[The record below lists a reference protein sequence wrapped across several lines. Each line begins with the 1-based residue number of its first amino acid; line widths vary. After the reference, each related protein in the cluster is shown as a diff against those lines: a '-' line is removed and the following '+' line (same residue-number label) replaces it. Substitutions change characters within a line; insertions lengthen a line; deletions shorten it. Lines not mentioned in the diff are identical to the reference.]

1 MLLDLTWLF
10 LAIFVSGLFLTIVL
24 YKFDIKSFIGSGL
37 AVKIL
42 MWVPIYLGFLIFVS
56 VGYFWQLTIL
66 ALILIKSIL
75 ESKHSLRGGIKT
87 IFLVY
92 WLAYFIGFIHIG
104 LYPLTFNN
112 DASKIIISIAFAS
125 VLSDVCA
132 FFFGRFFGRHKLPA
146 FISNKKSYEGVF
158 GQVVGAFLG
167 LVLVSVLITDA
178 LPVLMFIPVAIGAIA
193 GDLTN
198 SYVKR
203 RAKLKEWGNGLP
215 GHGGYMDRFASLG
228 GSFLFTYYIL
238 LLFKL

>member
-1 MLLDLTWLF
+1 MLLELTWLF
-10 LAIFVSGLFLTIVL
+10 LAVFISGLFLTIVL
-24 YKFDIKSFIGSGL
+24 YKFDIKTFIRSGL

-56 VGYFWQLTIL
+56 VDYFWQLIIL
-66 ALILIKSIL
+66 ALILVISIL
-75 ESKHSLRGGIKT
+75 ESRRSLKGSIKT
-87 IFLVY
+87 IFRVY
-92 WLAYFIGFIHIG
+92 WLAYVIGFIHIA
-104 LYPLTFNN
+104 LYPLAFND
-112 DASKIIISIAFAS
+112 DAGKIIISIAFAS
-125 VLSDVCA
+125 VLSDICA

-146 FISNKKSYEGVF
+146 SISNTKSYEGVL
-158 GQVVGAFLG
+158 GQATGAFLG
-167 LVLVSVLITDA
+167 LILINLFVTDA
-178 LPVLMFIPVAIGAIA
+178 LPVLMFITIAIGAIA

-228 GSFLFTYYIL
+228 GSFLFTYYAL